1 MKLLAFCEKHVNVE
15 SLTNAFIN
23 NFITYTFFYICGLNK
38 QVLTVDDAMLMITLK
53 DQGLSKLSSLD
64 NHCGVLVN
72 LFWPVTKR
80 DRFWPVENEINQYI
94 FFSSDKPSSTLNFC
108 LLPQFPYST
117 SILRHWLILNERYHC
132 SKAQG
137 TSTWWRTEQITKLR
151 IEQQSHLCPC
161 IQSRKISYICL

>member
-1 MKLLAFCEKHVNVE
+1 MKLLALCEKHVNVE

-38 QVLTVDDAMLMITLK
+38 QALTVDDAMLMITLK
-53 DQGLSKLSSLD
+53 DQDLSKLSSLD

-94 FFSSDKPSSTLNFC
+94 FFSDKPSSTLNFC
-108 LLPQFPYST
+108 LLSQFPYST
-117 SILRHWLILNERYHC
+117 SSLRH
-132 SKAQG
+132 
-137 TSTWWRTEQITKLR
+137 
-151 IEQQSHLCPC
+151 
-161 IQSRKISYICL
+161 

>member
-94 FFSSDKPSSTLNFC
+94 FFFWQAIIHPE
-108 LLPQFPYST
+108 LLPFATAPLLHIYPETLTHSQ
-117 SILRHWLILNERYHC
+117 W
-132 SKAQG
+132 
-137 TSTWWRTEQITKLR
+137 
-151 IEQQSHLCPC
+151 
-161 IQSRKISYICL
+161 KISLFKGTRNIHMMEDWADHKTQNRTTIPSLPLYSI

>member
-1 MKLLAFCEKHVNVE
+1 MKLLALCEKHVNVE

-38 QVLTVDDAMLMITLK
+38 QALTVDDAMLMITLK

-80 DRFWPVENEINQYI
+80 DRFWPVENEINQY
-94 FFSSDKPSSTLNFC
+94 FFFL
-108 LLPQFPYST
+108 T
-117 SILRHWLILNERYHC
+117 SHHP
-132 SKAQG
+132 
-137 TSTWWRTEQITKLR
+137 
-151 IEQQSHLCPC
+151 H
-161 IQSRKISYICL
+161 